1 MMKMNPRV
9 AIVIVNYN
17 STEDTIECLQSLKN
31 ISYDNAEIIV
41 VDNGSNHDSVE
52 KLQNF
57 NNGFSL
63 LTTETNLGFAGGNNI
78 GIRYAID
85 HKAGYVLLLNND
97 TVVGSDFIEPLLD
110 TVLNSNK
117 AGVVGGKIFYY
128 DDPERIWYAGG
139 SLNCFSGRTKHI
151 GKNKTDTGKYDK
163 TREVSFITGCLM
175 LIPREVIEN
184 VGMMDEKYFLY
195 FEDADW
201 CYRIRKAGYRL
212 IYSPLAR
219 IYHKESATTQK
230 LNNVKA
236 YYYYRNIHYFAKK
249 NLDPI
254 FRISV
259 FIYLRLYLLLM
270 ISKNIITLNFG
281 KVAILLDVIYSIRH
295 GIMGKYKMYNRG
307 RAKERL

>member
-1 MMKMNPRV
+1 MEKNPRV

-17 STEDTIECLQSLKN
+17 NAEDIIECLQSLKN
-31 ISYDNAEIIV
+31 ISYGNAEIIV
-41 VDNGSNHDSVE
+41 VDNGSTDGSVG
-52 KLQNF
+52 KLQIF
-57 NNGFSL
+57 KAGFSL
-63 LTTETNLGFAGGNNI
+63 LTSEANLGFAGGNNI

-85 HKAGYVLLLNND
+85 HKAGYVLFLNND
-97 TVVGSDFIEPLLD
+97 TVVDPGFIEPLLEK
-110 TVLNSNK
+110 VLNENK
-117 AGVVGGKIFYY
+117 VGAVGGKIYYY

-139 SLNCFSGRTKHI
+139 SLNCFSGRTKHS
-151 GKNKTDTGKYDK
+151 GKNKIDTGKYDK
-163 TREVSFITGCLM
+163 TREVGFITGCLM

-201 CYRIRKAGYRL
+201 CYRIRKAGYKL
-212 IYSPLAR
+212 IYSPQSR
-219 IYHKESATTQK
+219 IYHKESATTQR

-270 ISKNIITLNFG
+270 MAKNIITLNFG
-281 KVAILLDVIYSIRH
+281 KIAILLDVVYSIRH
-295 GIMGKYKMYNRG
+295 GIMGKYNMHNRG
-307 RAKERL
+307 RAKESL

>member
-1 MMKMNPRV
+1 MYKV
-9 AIVIVNYN
+9 TIVIINYN
-17 STEDTIECLQSLKN
+17 NASDTIECINSIKKITFPNYN
-31 ISYDNAEIIV
+31 ILVIDNNSTDDSAEILNQDRESYIFIR
-41 VDNGSNHDSVE
+41 NH
-52 KLQNF
+52 Q
-57 NNGFSL
+57 
-63 LTTETNLGFAGGNNI
+63 NLGFSGGNNL
-78 GIRYAID
+78 GITHALNSEADYI
-85 HKAGYVLLLNND
+85 LLLNND
-97 TVVGSDFIEPLLD
+97 TIVQEDFLD
-110 TVLNSNK
+110 RLVETSLSVKNR
-117 AGVVGGKIFYY
+117 GIIGGKIYYY

-139 SLNCFSGRTKHI
+139 SLNCFLGRTKHI
-151 GKNKTDTGKYDK
+151 GKNKIDTGKYDK
-163 TREVSFITGCLM
+163 TREVGFITGCLM

-219 IYHKESATTQK
+219 IYHKESATTQR

-254 FRISV
+254 FRMSV

-270 ISKNIITLNFG
+270 MAKNIFTLNFG

-295 GIMGKYKMYNRG
+295 GIMGKYNMYNRD
-307 RAKERL
+307 RAKESS